1 MIKKIGQSQVP
12 STDCCRLPLP
22 SCSLLKLHYCNF
34 WPFLTQMTKGHLC
47 YCYGESL
54 AMSESLFRVNDKKS
68 ETAVQTMLIFA
79 TDI

>member
-1 MIKKIGQSQVP
+1 MGNVNLCIVVTKF
-12 STDCCRLPLP
+12 
-22 SCSLLKLHYCNF
+22 CSSKLF
-34 WPFLTQMTKGHLC
+34 PVKDGITFLTQMTKGHLC